1 MPVHNFWVSMKQMFI
16 SELNREKSRMLRFD
30 VLTLFP
36 DMFVGPFHESII
48 DRAQTKKLIE
58 IGLHDLRDYT
68 HDSHRTVDDT
78 PFGGGPGM
86 VLKLEP
92 LYEAVAAISSLSSDK
107 TKVIALTPSGK
118 KLNQLMVRELARET
132 HLVLVCGRYEGFDER
147 FLDRVVD
154 LEISVGDFVG
164 SGGELPAM
172 MLVDTISRQVDGVLG
187 SPDSLKE
194 ESFNESGLLEYPQYT
209 RPAVFNDW
217 PVPDVLLSGD
227 HERISIWRHYKS
239 LQRTLER
246 RPDLVPDLVKSK
258 EDLDLLI
265 GRLPLK
271 DSDGSVQ

>member
-1 MPVHNFWVSMKQMFI
+1 
-16 SELNREKSRMLRFD
+16 MLRFD

-36 DMFVGPFHESII
+36 DMFMGPFHESII
-48 DRAQTKKLIE
+48 DRAQKKKLIE

-92 LYEAVAAISSLSSDK
+92 LYEAVAAISSLNSDK

-147 FLDRVVD
+147 FLERAVD
-154 LEISVGDFVG
+154 LEVSVGDFVV

-172 MLVDTISRQVDGVLG
+172 MMVDAISRQVDGVLG
-187 SPDSLKE
+187 SSDSLKE

-217 PVPDVLLSGD
+217 PVPEVLLSGD

-239 LQRTLER
+239 LRRTLER
-246 RPDLVPDLVKSK
+246 RPDLLPDSAKSK

-265 GRLPLK
+265 GKMPLK
-271 DSDGSVQ
+271 DSEESVQ

>member
-1 MPVHNFWVSMKQMFI
+1 
-16 SELNREKSRMLRFD
+16 MLRFD

-58 IGLHDLRDYT
+58 IELHDLRDYT
-68 HDSHRTVDDT
+68 HDSHRTVDDA

-92 LYEAVAAISSLSSDK
+92 LYEAVAAISSLNSDK

-118 KLNQLMVRELARET
+118 RLNQLMVRELARET
-132 HLVLVCGRYEGFDER
+132 HLLLVCGRYEGFDER

-194 ESFNESGLLEYPQYT
+194 ESFNESGLPKTPSTCREIVSTSIIAGSSP
-209 RPAVFNDW
+209 
-217 PVPDVLLSGD
+217 PDPTKSPTEISKSTTLSKNL
-227 HERISIWRHYKS
+227 SS
-239 LQRTLER
+239 N
-246 RPDLVPDLVKSK
+246 PS
-258 EDLDLLI
+258 
-265 GRLPLK
+265 
-271 DSDGSVQ
+271 

>member
-271 DSDGSVQ
+271 DTDGSVQ

>member
-1 MPVHNFWVSMKQMFI
+1 MKQLFI

-36 DMFVGPFHESII
+36 DMFMGPFHESII
-48 DRAQTKKLIE
+48 DRAQKKKLIE
-58 IGLHDLRDYT
+58 IGLHDLRDYA

-92 LYEAVAAISSLSSDK
+92 LYEAVAAISSLNSDT

-154 LEISVGDFVG
+154 LEVSVGDFVV

-187 SPDSLKE
+187 SSDSLKE

-217 PVPDVLLSGD
+217 PVPEVLLSGD
-227 HERISIWRHYKS
+227 HERISVWRHYKS
-239 LQRTLER
+239 LQRTLKR
-246 RPDLVPDLVKSK
+246 RPDIVPDLVKSK

-265 GRLPLK
+265 RKISLK
-271 DSDGSVQ
+271 DLDESVQ